1 MQIAQYQFPNPV
13 VLAPMAGVT
22 DLVFRRICKEMGC
35 ALSVT
40 EMISDKGLIYSQ
52 RATMK
57 IAEIAE
63 PGFVSVQLFGS
74 EVEPMIQAVER
85 INEIHPHLID
95 INMGC
100 PALKIVKNG
109 EGSAMMLKPEL
120 ASEIMA
126 AVVRHSIVPVTVKMR
141 LGWDAKN
148 INCLEI
154 AKRAE
159 AAGVSAITLH
169 ARTREQFYGG
179 KADWQYIKRLKETL
193 TIPVIGNGDIWLPED
208 AARMQS
214 LTGADGVMIGRGIL
228 GNPWL
233 IRNTVALLTNGQVFS
248 TPNYRDKIQ
257 MAIRHLHELVAY
269 KGEHTGV
276 REMRKHG
283 AWYLKSLRGA
293 SGIRILL
300 NSAKT
305 VDEMEGILLGYQRE
319 LARLPEDQILESS

>member
-40 EMISDKGLIYSQ
+40 EMISDIGLIYSQ

-74 EVEPMIQAVER
+74 EVEPMIQAVEK
-85 INEIHPHLID
+85 INGIHPHLID

-100 PALKIVKNG
+100 PTQKIVKNG

-126 AVVRHSIVPVTVKMR
+126 AVVQHSMVPVTVKMR

-148 INCLEI
+148 INCLEM

-159 AAGVSAITLH
+159 AAGISAITLH

-179 KADWQYIKRLKETL
+179 KADWQYIKQMKETIA
-193 TIPVIGNGDIWLPED
+193 IPVIGNGDIWQPED
-208 AARMQS
+208 AARMQAE
-214 LTGADGVMIGRGIL
+214 TGADGVMIGRGVL

-233 IRNTVALLTNGQVFS
+233 IRNTVALLTTGQVLS
-248 TPNYRDKIQ
+248 TPNYRERIQ
-257 MAIRHLHELVAY
+257 MAIRHMHELVAY
-269 KGEHTGV
+269 KGDHIGV

-293 SGIRILL
+293 SGIRVLL

-305 VDEMEGILLGYQRE
+305 VDEMERILLGYQRD
-319 LARLPEDQILESS
+319 LARLPEDLILESC